1 VETQSAAQPLASTPH
16 VDAGL
21 PRRADYLLLPI
32 LSLLWGSSYL
42 WISLLLNVFNTP
54 ALLLVRMAIAGVVL
68 GLVLLLRGRRLPPF
82 GRLWLHIV
90 VVAMLADLV
99 PLGLLIWAQSQIPSS
114 TAAIINATTPL
125 FALLAAA
132 LVFGSERL
140 SVTRIVGVCLG
151 FLGVVLL
158 SGAGE
163 DGAGSIVSPGVLAAL
178 GSSVLY
184 GCGFAYVRRFV
195 RGDPTGIVVSQMF
208 ISLIVLLPI
217 TALYG
222 TVDMAAARPSTV
234 LAILA
239 QCLLSSG
246 LGYVLYYTAIDRL
259 GPGTASLASYLAPV
273 VAVALGWA
281 VLDERIGWLG
291 LLGMLV
297 VVCGVAL
304 AAGWGAPL
312 VLSIR
317 RHVHRASPE

>member
-1 VETQSAAQPLASTPH
+1 
-16 VDAGL
+16 
-21 PRRADYLLLPI
+21 
-32 LSLLWGSSYL
+32 
-42 WISLLLNVFNTP
+42 
-54 ALLLVRMAIAGVVL
+54 
-68 GLVLLLRGRRLPPF
+68 
-82 GRLWLHIV
+82 
-90 VVAMLADLV
+90 
-99 PLGLLIWAQSQIPSS
+99 
-114 TAAIINATTPL
+114 
-125 FALLAAA
+125 
-132 LVFGSERL
+132 
-140 SVTRIVGVCLG
+140 
-151 FLGVVLL
+151 
-158 SGAGE
+158 
-163 DGAGSIVSPGVLAAL
+163 
-178 GSSVLY
+178 
-184 GCGFAYVRRFV
+184 
-195 RGDPTGIVVSQMF
+195 
-208 ISLIVLLPI
+208 
-217 TALYG
+217 
-222 TVDMAAARPSTV
+222 V